1 MTDTYKQSEI
11 LQKIDDLLEM
21 IVDKFS
27 YFNQLYLD
35 NYKELISEDEMIK
48 KIKEKI
54 ETFSDI
60 EWEEY
65 NEMTTML
72 SKTNCCWSLYR
83 TGELVHKLLM
93 EQKYPDMKSEL
104 NFE

>member
-60 EWEEY
+60 EWKEY
-65 NEMTTML
+65 NEMQKML
-72 SKTNCCWSLYR
+72 LETNCCWSLYK
-83 TGELVHKLLM
+83 TGRLVHKLLM
-93 EQKYPDMKSEL
+93 EQKYPDMKKWL
-104 NFE
+104 KH